1 MRAATPK
8 ADPDLF
14 PAAALPES
22 GAARAV
28 DPIHPFPATELAGV
42 TPLRPGRQD
51 TAAFARAAA
60 NDATRLRPPWP
71 PALLG
76 AAVLLI
82 DALALGAAGLS
93 ANTLAGQPVLANEAK
108 VVALVTALTLGG
120 GLLTGAYDHPLL
132 FGFRRQAR
140 RIGAAAL
147 LAFVAMLAAAWAF
160 GALERLGAPWLGAF
174 ALAGA
179 AALAAGRGVAATL
192 AARLPHA
199 ARRTVIV
206 GTGPQARRLAA
217 SLRRDPAGL
226 EVIGAVDDRAARGP
240 APDGLTLL
248 GGMVHLAAM
257 IRRGEVDVVAIAL
270 PWAME
275 TRILALLDDLSAYPV
290 EVRLAPDMMAAR
302 LPAGDRP
309 PLPPLLCPR
318 PISGAGGV
326 VKACLDHLIAGA
338 ALLAAALPMLLIALA
353 IRLDSPGPVLFRQR
367 RIGFNDRPF
376 EVFKFRTMFADVADH
391 DARRQVLAGDP
402 RVTRVGRIL
411 RRTSL
416 DELPQLFN
424 VLRGEMSVVGPR
436 PHAPGTRAG
445 TRRFDEVVANYA
457 SRHRVKPGLTGLA
470 QVRGLRGPTPA
481 EEMLLKR
488 VEADLEYIARWS
500 PWLDILIL
508 LRTPLVVL
516 RARNAL

>member
-8 ADPDLF
+8 ANPDLF

-22 GAARAV
+22 GAARAA
-28 DPIHPFPATELAGV
+28 DPVHPFPATELAGV

-51 TAAFARAAA
+51 GFPRGAA
-60 NDATRLRPPWP
+60 NDAHRPVPRPPWP

-76 AAVLLI
+76 GAVLLL
-82 DALALGAAGLS
+82 DGVAVAAAGLA
-93 ANTLAGQPVLANEAK
+93 ANAIAGPPPLANEAK
-108 VVALVTALTLGG
+108 VIALVAALTLGG
-120 GLLTGAYDHPLL
+120 GVLAGAYDHPFL
-132 FGFRRQAR
+132 FRFRRQAR
-140 RIGAAAL
+140 RIGAAGL
-147 LAFVAMLAAAWAF
+147 VAFVAMLGAAWAF
-160 GALERLGAPWLGAF
+160 GALERLGAAWLVAF
-174 ALAGA
+174 ALAGVA
-179 AALAAGRGVAATL
+179 TLGVARWAAATL
-192 AARLPHA
+192 AARLPRA

-217 SLRRDPAGL
+217 ALRRDPAGL
-226 EVIGAVDDRAARGP
+226 ELIGAVDDRAARGTP
-240 APDGLTLL
+240 PDGVTLL
-248 GGMVHLAAM
+248 GGMSHLVAM
-257 IRRGEVDVVAIAL
+257 IRRGEVEVVAIAL

-275 TRILALLDDLSAYPV
+275 ARILALLDELSAYPV

-302 LPAGDRP
+302 LPEGDRP
-309 PLPPLLCPR
+309 PLPPLLCAR
-318 PISGAGGV
+318 PISGAGGAAKAVLDYV
-326 VKACLDHLIAGA
+326 VAGA
-338 ALLAAALPMLLIALA
+338 ALLAAAPAMALIALA

-367 RIGFNDRPF
+367 RIGFNDLPF
-376 EVFKFRTMFADVADH
+376 EVFKFRTMYAEAADH

-457 SRHRVKPGLTGLA
+457 ARHRVKPGLTGLA

-500 PWLDILIL
+500 PWLDIVIL